1 MQSQLMEYQAEADA
15 AMGTHAPSEAYKAF
29 CGQLFQRKPD
39 LKGPMKRF
47 LQANGIGQGLVP
59 TRKRFDFKYS
69 RVGIGFDSSGDL
81 QKTDPTSLFT
91 IQIGGTD
98 PVLGALT
105 ETDTN
110 VINAGKQ
117 DSSEAFKAYAVGFT
131 LQLVDQNVA
140 DLDDLVALYR
150 ALLEN
155 TSAILTLG
163 TQNRQRFPTLQSLP
177 GIGVGFQTS
186 GGATLGVPTV
196 ATATATQGAQS
207 LIRFTTPVWLGASD
221 SYAVE
226 LKIKRSLTGAA
237 QTVDLI
243 PNGAQYAD
251 LILAIQCIM
260 YGISYTGIPG

>member
-1 MQSQLMEYQAEADA
+1 MEHAAEADA
-15 AMGTHAPSEAYKAF
+15 AMGTHIAPEAYKAF
-29 CGQLFQRKPD
+29 CGELFQRKPD
-39 LKGPMKRF
+39 LRGPMKRY
-47 LQANGIGQGLVP
+47 LQNNGIGQGLVP

-69 RVGIGFDSSGDL
+69 RVGISWDGSGDI
-81 QKTDPTSLFT
+81 QTVDPTSLFT

-131 LQLVDQNVA
+131 VQLVDQAVA
-140 DLDDLVALYR
+140 DLDDVVSVYR

-163 TQNRQRFPTLQSLP
+163 TQNRQRFPTIQSLP

-186 GGATLGVPTV
+186 GGATMGVPTV

-207 LIRFTTPVWLGASD
+207 LIRFTTPIWLGASD

-226 LKIKRSLTGAA
+226 LKIKRSLTGVVNP
-237 QTVDLI
+237 VDLI
-243 PNGAQYAD
+243 PSGAEFAD
-251 LILAIQCIM
+251 FIVAIQCIM